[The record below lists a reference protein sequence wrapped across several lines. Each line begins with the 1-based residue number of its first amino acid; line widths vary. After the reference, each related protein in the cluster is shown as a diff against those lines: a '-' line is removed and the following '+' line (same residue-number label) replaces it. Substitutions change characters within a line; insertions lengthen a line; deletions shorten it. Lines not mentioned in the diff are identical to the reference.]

1 MLSCLMVGEKP
12 SIAQVI
18 ANTLSDGEFD
28 TMGGAAASSPIH
40 CWKVCLYMRC
50 KNNLIIFINIDSN

>member
-40 CWKVCLYMRC
+40 CWKVCL
-50 KNNLIIFINIDSN
+50 